1 MWSEL
6 SERPFKQPRCKAW
19 SKAAETDALLHTDV
33 SAWPASPCSCITKGC
48 FISFYQLFFFCSVY
62 SSLVCCCNLDLAVKS
77 SEGWAATQAGFFWLK
92 INRFCFRLEKQKLFL
107 SQNYSLSDTITLQ
120 RCKSMLCL
128 SVSRPLSW
136 ITTLQSATL
145 SRTPRTHSS
154 TWSSR
159 CSWAK
164 YLVSVS
170 LCANLYHSCF
180 DHNSP
185 IEPGPC
191 FNVISWPQLHCYIS
205 V

>member
-6 SERPFKQPRCKAW
+6 SERPFKRPPCKAW
-19 SKAAETDALLHTDV
+19 SKAAETDALLHADV
-33 SAWPASPCSCITKGC
+33 SAWPPCPSSCITKGY
-48 FISFYQLFFFCSVY
+48 FISFFFLFCLFIVSVLLQSRP
-62 SSLVCCCNLDLAVKS
+62 SSKS
-77 SEGWAATQAGFFWLK
+77 SKGWAATQAGFFWLK
-92 INRFCFRLEKQKLFL
+92 IKKLCFRLEKQKLFL

-120 RCKSMLCL
+120 MCKSMLCL

-136 ITTLQSATL
+136 ITTLRSATL

-191 FNVISWPQLHCYIS
+191 FNFISWPQLHCYIS

>member
-1 MWSEL
+1 ML
-6 SERPFKQPRCKAW
+6 CFTLTCQRGLP
-19 SKAAETDALLHTDV
+19 AL
-33 SAWPASPCSCITKGC
+33 APASQRAILSAFFFLFCLFIVSVLLQSRPCS
-48 FISFYQLFFFCSVY
+48 
-62 SSLVCCCNLDLAVKS
+62 KS
-77 SEGWAATQAGFFWLK
+77 SKGWAATQAGFFWLK
-92 INRFCFRLEKQKLFL
+92 WYILLQIGEAKIVSFTKLQFIRY
-107 SQNYSLSDTITLQ
+107 NYNPQ
-120 RCKSMLCL
+120 MCKSMLCL

-136 ITTLQSATL
+136 ITTLRSATL

-191 FNVISWPQLHCYIS
+191 FNFISWPQLHCYIS